1 MVYINSD
8 GTTSTKRKR
17 KWGFLGINFIKE
29 TIVSVFDFVGL
40 FFRTLTSS
48 PATLENERVGYIII
62 LQIKCILYHID
73 AKYLLTFT

>member
-17 KWGFLGINFIKE
+17 KWGFLGFNVIKE

-48 PATLENERVGYIII
+48 PATLENERVGYIILWKI
-62 LQIKCILYHID
+62 NVHYYIMQIIII
-73 AKYLLTFT
+73 